1 MKYIFASD
9 IHGSAFYC
17 KKLLE
22 TFENLQAQRL
32 VLLGDL
38 LYHGPR
44 NDLPKEYNPKEV
56 AKLLNNIKEKIICV
70 KGNCEAEV
78 DQLMLEFPVLCEFG
92 ILELDG
98 RRIYLTHGHRYNID
112 NPPLMSEDDV
122 LIYGHTHVPLDQII
136 DGKHFLNPGSV
147 SIPKENSEHGFILYE
162 NGIFSHHSL

>member
-44 NDLPKEYNPKEV
+44 NDLPMEYNPKEV
-56 AKLLNNIKEKIICV
+56 AKLLNDIKEKII
-70 KGNCEAEV
+70 
-78 DQLMLEFPVLCEFG
+78 QF
-92 ILELDG
+92 
-98 RRIYLTHGHRYNID
+98 
-112 NPPLMSEDDV
+112 
-122 LIYGHTHVPLDQII
+122 
-136 DGKHFLNPGSV
+136 
-147 SIPKENSEHGFILYE
+147 
-162 NGIFSHHSL
+162 